1 MYSKIIKSAF
11 LAASVFLCTSGVGF
25 AQDSQG
31 SEESAETTRES
42 QRSGLSA
49 EAVSPFIEGD
59 GLSNNAVNP
68 DIDTFLVKCLGKTTI
83 CADVDANGF
92 NINNPPTHHVSII
105 CIAPAARK
113 GRAQLEYGLN
123 GFASD
128 DACVSDCQEAVVS
141 LQCEFNDACVG
152 NYDTVIQCQ
161 GKDFA
166 PGFPKQ
172 VS

>member
-25 AQDSQG
+25 AQDPQ
-31 SEESAETTRES
+31 ELEADEES
-42 QRSGLSA
+42 QRSGIGL
-49 EAVSPFIEGD
+49 EAATPPIVGD
-59 GLSNNAVNP
+59 GLSNDAVNP

-105 CIAPAARK
+105 CIAPAAAK

-123 GFASD
+123 GGTSD
-128 DACVSDCQEAVVS
+128 DACVTNCQEAVATY
-141 LQCEFNDACVG
+141 QCERNDACEG
-152 NYDTVIQCQ
+152 NYDTIIECQ

-166 PGFPKQ
+166 PGFPKKVQ
-172 VS
+172 